1 MSPGGVARPGAAQA
15 RGVRTRGPLDAR
27 VRVPG
32 SRSIANRALVCAA
45 LAGGARPPRGV
56 DESDDTAAMREG
68 LRALGAT
75 IELDDG
81 AWVVSGC
88 AGRLPARGAQ
98 LDARAS
104 GTTARFLTGAATLAA
119 GPTTIDGSARMR
131 E

>member
-45 LAGGARPPRGV
+45 LAGGTSRLLGV

-68 LRALGAT
+68 LRALGVG
-75 IELDDG
+75 IDLGSG
-81 AWVVSGC
+81 AWSVSGC

-98 LDARAS
+98 LDAHAS
-104 GTTARFLTGAATLAA
+104 GTTARFLTGAATLGAA
-119 GPTTIDGSARMR
+119 
-131 E
+131 